1 MACFLRNFSVG
12 TDTLGQDVSLGAADV
27 SKVFGFQPPLTPV
40 DNSRENAKAT
50 SNEAA
55 LAVADNA
62 DVLLKPAG
70 WVTLAVKAQNIDVT
84 KDPLA
89 VYKQEAAVLKNR
101 GFNIKELCVWSLT
114 TRRTP

>member
-1 MACFLRNFSVG
+1 LRNFSVG
-12 TDTLGQDVSLGAADV
+12 TETLGQDVSLRDADV
-27 SKVFGFQPPLTPV
+27 GKAFGFQPALAPA
-40 DNSRENAKAT
+40 DNSRENAEAT
-50 SNEAA
+50 SNEAS
-55 LAVADNA
+55 LGAVDNA

-101 GFNIKELCVWSLT
+101 GFIKELCVWSLT